1 MSKPQIYFII
11 ISFIIILGLLSY
23 HYLINIYEVTYSI
36 NPENLFADYKSTV
49 TIETIPLNAL
59 GLRAPFRHSRTNFQ
73 IIQGSQL
80 VNVIREDFLRG
91 ICVIRAKG
99 QTGKVVVYVKSVNS
113 LLPSEIII
121 FIYPDY
127 AVKGTSKNFNSL
139 CERCVFFAPAGR

>member
-1 MSKPQIYFII
+1 MSKSQIYFII

-49 TIETIPLNAL
+49 TIKTIPLNSL
-59 GLRAPFRHSRTNFQ
+59 GLRAPFRHSSTNFQ

-80 VNVIREDFLRG
+80 VDIIREDPLKG
-91 ICVIRAKG
+91 ICVLRAKG

-113 LLPSEIII
+113 LLPSELII

-127 AVKGTSKNFNSL
+127 AFK
-139 CERCVFFAPAGR
+139 